1 MWQEDS
7 RDSVVKAATNLPLAI
22 ALLVAVVAA
31 AMYQMLDKLT
41 VKRYGAATTKVF
53 QTVGGRW
60 THGRVKS
67 LPCAGHMQTETE

>member
-1 MWQEDS
+1 M
-7 RDSVVKAATNLPLAI
+7 PLAV

-60 THGRVKS
+60 THGLFKS
-67 LPCAGHMQTETE
+67 LACAGQMQMETE

>member
-1 MWQEDS
+1 M
-7 RDSVVKAATNLPLAI
+7 PLAV

-53 QTVGGRW
+53 QNPDRGRAMDTW
-60 THGRVKS
+60 PV
-67 LPCAGHMQTETE
+67 